1 MKKLIKN
8 ILILAIAAGI
18 IALAAFKLLNNKKE
32 VEAKVYHPD
41 LSLAA
46 TIQADTLTETP
57 FSEATQFL
65 GAFAP
70 NREVSVASETSGKV
84 ITVGVQ
90 EGSHVGT
97 GNLIAKLDDGV
108 LQAQLHSATANYDN
122 ATSTLKRYEQAPNGV
137 TQLQIDNARTQILTT
152 QAQIEQLKKQ
162 ISQYTIAAPFGGIIT
177 ARNFDLGA
185 VVSPG
190 SPLATLTDISLVKLE
205 VSVPEKY
212 VTQFKNGMPMQVTT
226 DVYPGVT
233 FKGTVDLVASKADA
247 SHNYTIKILVPNNSQ
262 YQLKAGM
269 YGNITLGS
277 QAGAK
282 ALSIPRSA
290 LIGSA
295 QKPQVYV
302 VENGAVKVRDIQTGA
317 GNATSIEVVKGLQA
331 GEIIATG
338 GLVNL
343 TNGTKVTIK

>member
-1 MKKLIKN
+1 MKKIIKN
-8 ILILAIAAGI
+8 IAILVIAAGI
-18 IALAAFKLLNNKKE
+18 IALVAFKLSANKKE

-41 LSLAA
+41 LSLTA
-46 TIQADTLTETP
+46 TIQADTLAEAP

-65 GAFAP
+65 GAFTP

-90 EGSHVGT
+90 EGSYVGT
-97 GNLIAKLDDGV
+97 GNLVAKLDDGV
-108 LQAQLHSATANYDN
+108 LQAQLHSATANYEN
-122 ATSTLKRYEQAPNGV
+122 ATNTLKRYEQAPNGV

-190 SPLATLTDISLVKLE
+190 SPLATLTDISQVKLE
-205 VSVPEKY
+205 VSVPENY
-212 VTQFKNGMPMQVTT
+212 VTLFKNGMPMQVTT

-247 SHNYTIKILVPNNSQ
+247 SHNYTIKILVPNNNQ
-262 YQLKAGM
+262 NQLKAGM

-277 QAGAK
+277 KPGAK

-302 VENGAVKVRDIQTGA
+302 VENGAVKVREIQTGA
-317 GNATSIEVVKGLQA
+317 GNATSVEVVKGLQA

>member
-1 MKKLIKN
+1 MKK
-8 ILILAIAAGI
+8 ILKYTVVFAVVAAIV
-18 IALAAFKLLNNKKE
+18 ALVAFKLTANKKE
-32 VEAKVYHPD
+32 VEAKVYHPNIN
-41 LSLAA
+41 LTA
-46 TIQADTLTETP
+46 TIQADTIAEGP
-57 FSEATQFL
+57 FTEATQFL

-70 NREVSVASETSGKV
+70 NREVAIAAETSGKV

-90 EGSHVGT
+90 EGNYVST
-97 GNLIAKLDDGV
+97 GSLVAKLDDGV
-108 LQAQLHSATANYDN
+108 LQAQLHQATANYDN

-137 TQLQIDNARTQILTT
+137 TQLQMDNARTQILTT

-190 SPLATLTDISLVKLE
+190 SPLATLTDISQLKLE

-212 VTQFKNGMPMQVTT
+212 VPLFKNGMPLQVNT
-226 DVYPGVT
+226 DVYPGIV
-233 FKGTVDLVASKADA
+233 FNGNVNLVASKADA
-247 SHNYTIKILVPNNSQ
+247 SHNYTIKVLVPNNTQ
-262 YQLKAGM
+262 YPLKAGM
-269 YGNITLGS
+269 YGNVTLGNMP
-277 QAGAK
+277 AAK
-282 ALSIPRSA
+282 AISIPRSA

-302 VENGAVKVRDIQTGA
+302 VENGAVKIRDIETGG
-317 GNATSIEVVKGLQA
+317 GNATSVRVTNGLHT
-331 GEIIATG
+331 GEIVATG

-343 TNGTKVTIK
+343 TEGTKVTIK